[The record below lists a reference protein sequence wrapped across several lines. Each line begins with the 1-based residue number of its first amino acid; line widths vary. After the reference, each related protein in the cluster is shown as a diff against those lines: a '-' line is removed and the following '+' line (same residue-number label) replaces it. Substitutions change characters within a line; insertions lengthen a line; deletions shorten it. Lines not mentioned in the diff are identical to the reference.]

1 MESKDHK
8 YPRLISNRPC
18 NKDLFEGKAHDKLA
32 KAIADVISSDEKPS
46 MIGIDGGWGSG
57 KSNLVGMVS
66 DHLNAIC
73 GEGEKKYHFFTYDV
87 WGHQNDL
94 PRRSILEELTTDLVS
109 GEPPILEEDKWKEK
123 RDNLLSKKRNTKS
136 KVVPKINYVIIA
148 ASVLIILTPFIGTIS
163 SVFNKQWLNITLAV
177 LPYLIIIGLVIR
189 QRIKDLKKNE
199 QEVNCKNFFTELFL
213 LYNDKITE
221 NETFETI
228 SEREPSSK
236 QFNEWVK
243 DIDDSLKEANKNLV
257 IVFDNMDRLPKSKVQ
272 EFWAAIHSF
281 FSEANYSKISVI
293 VPFDRAHIQNAFQ
306 SEDIDNTDEDCE
318 STNEKRPR
326 LKQRICYGNDFINK
340 TFDIVFSVPPPI
352 LSGWKKYFRDMWKEA
367 FGPNT
372 DADPD
377 VLQIFDKLTPENS
390 PRKIIAFINSF
401 VTLKKTADNTIEDKY
416 IALYI
421 FGREHIAKDPLSQIL
436 DPTYL
441 GALDFMYKNDQR
453 MQECMSSLY
462 YQLPSNDAMDVI
474 FSNKLKVEL
483 DNNTP
488 NTIVELKESNKYW
501 SILFSAILDVTNIK
515 NATLAL
521 TEILDDSEQERSS
534 KIWSALYKKAMKN
547 MKSTTEYEE
556 YEEYHKI
563 LASKL
568 TQKERRAFVE
578 ALIRQYH
585 ENISLRHIDNYIYG
599 IDELSSVEKEIYE
612 ILKGYNTKVEAKEY
626 FTLVIMKKALHVM
639 YGVTVKEED
648 FDNYI
653 TNLSPDKAAIT
664 SIYPHINKTFKTPK
678 YVERI
683 KKLFKDAT
691 HSDLE
696 TTKNLIE
703 RIKEIE
709 SRPFDINQYWD
720 DTKIYNIFSNAS
732 KDDDI
737 YYEVI
742 AMMISRWSEYTTY
755 KSNFRDVLDSSDETL
770 VKKVSDVIEC
780 YTDYGDILENFY
792 SYSPSCLISQI
803 AKELTVNN
811 KNSSRLSIKNT
822 LSHYQKII
830 ENSDITAEE
839 LLDTLNGWSKYLIE
853 IDKSDV
859 ESLPISLFADAQ
871 RIDNELTKHCLQIA
885 KEYLTKFSQEEWKN
899 SFTKEDYK
907 FKLLKVYHPCPITN
921 CFDAFK
927 EVTRSYANGT
937 TPKPINISVANE
949 VIKISEDIG
958 RNLSEFFTGIRDIFV
973 SSASI
978 TSEKIKYFGKLLF
991 KYGKLEDNPK
1001 SLEKIFPTEFI
1012 DNDEIINLLIEHK
1025 EIVKVLVANS
1035 QNSNEFKQKVEALLT
1050 GRKNSDKQFVEFC
1063 ESIGIRKNS
1072 EESSSEA

>member
-1 MESKDHK
+1 MESKDYK

-73 GEGEKKYHFFTYDV
+73 GEEEKQYHFFTYDV

-281 FSEANYSKISVI
+281 FSEANYSNISVI

-306 SEDIDNTDEDCE
+306 SEDIDNTDADCE
-318 STNEKRPR
+318 STNENRSG

-352 LSGWKKYFRDMWKEA
+352 LSGWKKYFRDIWKEA

-372 DADPD
+372 DADPE

-401 VTLKKTADNTIEDKY
+401 VTLKKTADSSIEDKY

-421 FGREHIAKDPLSQIL
+421 FGREHIAKKPFSQIL
-436 DPTYL
+436 SPTYL
-441 GALDFMYKNDQR
+441 GALEFLYKNDQR

-462 YQLPSNDAMDVI
+462 YQLPSNEAMDVI
-474 FSNKLKVEL
+474 FSHRLKIEL

-488 NTIVELKESNKYW
+488 KTIVELKESAKYW
-501 SILFSAILDVTNIK
+501 SILFNAIPEVTNIK
-515 NATLAL
+515 NATMALKDILAD
-521 TEILDDSEQERSS
+521 TEQNKSS
-534 KIWSALYKKAMKN
+534 KIWSALYKKAMSSMDN
-547 MKSTTEYEE
+547 ISE

-568 TQKERRAFVE
+568 TQKERRTYIE
-578 ALIRQYH
+578 SLIRQYH
-585 ENISLRHIDNYIYG
+585 NRIKLKPIDNYIYG
-599 IDELSSVEKEIYE
+599 IDELLSIETEIYK
-612 ILKGYNTKVEAKEY
+612 ILKDYNTLIEAKEY
-626 FTLVIMKKALHVM
+626 LALVVQKKSLHTL
-639 YGVTVKEED
+639 YGVTVNEED

-653 TNLSPDKAAIT
+653 SSLSTDIAAVT
-664 SIYPHINKTFKTPK
+664 SIYPYTKETIQTPK
-678 YVERI
+678 YIDRI

-696 TTKNLIE
+696 TAKNLIE

-709 SRPFDINQYWD
+709 SKPFKINQYWD
-720 DTKIYNIFSNAS
+720 DTKIYNIFSNAH
-732 KDDDI
+732 KNDDI
-737 YYEVI
+737 YFEAV
-742 AMMISRWSEYTTY
+742 AMMISRWNNYTSY
-755 KSNFRDVLDSSDETL
+755 KSSFNTILNSTDETIA
-770 VKKVSDVIEC
+770 KKIASIIEY
-780 YTDYGDILENFY
+780 YTDYGDILKELN
-792 SYSPSCLISQI
+792 SYSPSILLKSI
-803 AKELTVNN
+803 AKELTINRKGTSRLNLLDTIKHYEEIV
-811 KNSSRLSIKNT
+811 KNS
-822 LSHYQKII
+822 
-830 ENSDITAEE
+830 EITSEE
-839 LLDTLNGWSKYLIE
+839 LLTRLNDWKNSMNS
-853 IDKSDV
+853 IDNTVV
-859 ESLPISLFADAQ
+859 ESLPLSLFADAQ
-871 RIDNELTKHCLQIA
+871 NIENELSKHCLKIA
-885 KEYLTKFSQEEWKN
+885 KEYLLAFGQEDWKR
-899 SFTKEDYK
+899 SFTTEDYK
-907 FKLLKVYHPCPITN
+907 FKLLKIYHPCQITN

-927 EVTRSYANGT
+927 EGTRSYANGT
-937 TPKPINISVANE
+937 TPKPISINVANE
-949 VIKISEDIG
+949 VIKISKEVG
-958 RNLSEFFTGIRDIFV
+958 RDLSEFFTSIRDIFV

-991 KYGKLEDNPK
+991 KYGKLEENPK

-1025 EIVKVLVANS
+1025 EIVKVLVDNS
-1035 QNSNEFKQKVEALLT
+1035 QNSNEFKQKIEALLT
-1050 GRKNSDKQFVEFC
+1050 GRKKSDKQFIEFC
-1063 ESIGIRKNS
+1063 SSIGIHENS

>member
-1 MESKDHK
+1 MERKDIK
-8 YPRLISNRPC
+8 FPRLIPNRPC
-18 NKDLFEGKAHDKLA
+18 NKDLFEGKTHDKLA

-73 GEGEKKYHFFTYDV
+73 REEEKKYHFFTYDV

-136 KVVPKINYVIIA
+136 RVVPKINYVIIA
-148 ASVLIILTPFIGTIS
+148 TSVLIILTPFISTIS
-163 SVFNKQWLNITLAV
+163 SIFNKQWANITLAV

-189 QRIKDLKKNE
+189 QRIKDLKKNV
-199 QEVNCKNFFTELFL
+199 QEVNCKNFFSELFL

-243 DIDDSLKEANKNLV
+243 DIDNSLKKANKNLV

-281 FSEANYSKISVI
+281 FSEANYSNISVI

-306 SEDIDNTDEDCE
+306 SEDIEDPDEDA
-318 STNEKRPR
+318 SKSKP
-326 LKQRICYGNDFINK
+326 RICYGNDFINK

-367 FGPNT
+367 FGPDT

-401 VTLKKTADNTIEDKY
+401 VTLKKTADNSIEDKY

-421 FGREHIAKDPLSQIL
+421 FGREHIAKQPLSQIL
-436 DPTYL
+436 NPTYL
-441 GALDFMYKNDQR
+441 ASLDFLYKSDQR
-453 MQECMSSLY
+453 MMECMSSLY
-462 YQLPSNDAMDVI
+462 YQLPSNEAMDVI
-474 FSNKLKVEL
+474 FSNRLKIEL

-488 NTIVELKESNKYW
+488 KTLTELKESAKYW
-501 SILFSAILDVTNIK
+501 SILFNAVPDVTNIK
-515 NATLAL
+515 NATMAL
-521 TEILDDSEQERSS
+521 KDILVDTDQNKSS

-547 MKSTTEYEE
+547 IKSTTEYEE

-568 TQKERRAFVE
+568 TPKERRTFVE

-585 ENISLRHIDNYIYG
+585 ENINLKHIDNYIYG
-599 IDELSSVEKEIYE
+599 IDELSSVENDIYK
-612 ILKGYNTKVEAKEY
+612 ILDGYNTKVEGNEY
-626 FTLVIMKKALHVM
+626 LTLVTKKKALHIM
-639 YGVTVKEED
+639 YGLTVKEED
-648 FDNYI
+648 FDSYI
-653 TNLSPDKAAIT
+653 TNLSPDQVAIM
-664 SIYPHINKTFKTPK
+664 SIYPHIKDTIKTPK
-678 YVERI
+678 YIDRI
-683 KKLFKDAT
+683 KKLFKDAN

-709 SRPFDINQYWD
+709 SSSFDINQYWD
-720 DTKIYNIFSNAS
+720 DTKIYNIFSNAD
-732 KDDDI
+732 KEDDI
-737 YYEVI
+737 YIETV
-742 AMMISRWSEYTTY
+742 AMMISRWDKYNTSY
-755 KSNFRDVLDSSDETL
+755 KSYFRDVLDSCDETL
-770 VKKVSDVIEC
+770 VKRVSDIIEC

-792 SYSPSCLISQI
+792 LYSPGRLIRQI

-811 KNSSRLSIKNT
+811 KNSSRLSIKST
-822 LSHYQKII
+822 LPHYQKII
-830 ENSDITAEE
+830 ENSDITPEE
-839 LLDTLNGWSKYLIE
+839 LLNTLNGWSEHLNE
-853 IDKSDV
+853 IDKNDV
-859 ESLPISLFADAQ
+859 ESLPISLFADVQ
-871 RIDNELTKHCLQIA
+871 KIDNELTQHCLQIA
-885 KEYLTKFSQEEWKN
+885 KEYLTGFSQVEWN
-899 SFTKEDYK
+899 SSFAKEDYK
-907 FKLLKVYHPCPITN
+907 FKLLKVYHPCPIAN

-927 EVTRSYANGT
+927 QITRDYANGT
-937 TPKPINISVANE
+937 ATKFISPSVTEDITNISKE
-949 VIKISEDIG
+949 VG
-958 RNLSEFFTGIRDIFV
+958 RNLSEFFTSIRDIFI

-978 TSEKIKYFGKLLF
+978 TPEKIKYFGKLLF
-991 KYGKLEDNPK
+991 EYGKLEESPQ
-1001 SLEKIFPTEFI
+1001 SLEKIFPTEYI
-1012 DNDEIINLLIEHK
+1012 DDDEIILLLIENK
-1025 EIVKVLVANS
+1025 EKVKVLVDNS
-1035 QNSNEFKQKVEALLT
+1035 ENSNDFKQKIEALLK

-1072 EESSSEA
+1072 EEISSEA

>member
-1 MESKDHK
+1 MERKDIK
-8 YPRLISNRPC
+8 FPRLIPNRPC
-18 NKDLFEGKAHDKLA
+18 NKDLFEGNAHDNLA
-32 KAIADVISSDEKPS
+32 KAIAEIINSPENVS

-66 DHLNAIC
+66 NHLNAI
-73 GEGEKKYHFFTYDV
+73 GEEGGEIYHFFTYDV

-109 GEPPILEEDKWKEK
+109 GETPILEEDKWKEK

-136 KVVPKINYVIIA
+136 KIVPKINYVIIA
-148 ASVLIILTPFIGTIS
+148 ASVLIILTPFISTIS
-163 SVFNKQWLNITLAV
+163 SIFNRQWANITLAV
-177 LPYLIIIGLVIR
+177 LPYFIIIGLVIR

-243 DIDDSLKEANKNLV
+243 DIDNSLKEANKNLV

-281 FSEANYSKISVI
+281 FSEANYSNISVI

-306 SEDIDNTDEDCE
+306 SEDIEDSGRDGTE
-318 STNEKRPR
+318 SK
-326 LKQRICYGNDFINK
+326 LKICYGNDFINK

-401 VTLKKTADNTIEDKY
+401 VTLKKTTDSSIEDKY

-421 FGREHIAKDPLSQIL
+421 FGREHIAKEPLSQIL
-436 DPTYL
+436 TPTYL
-441 GALDFMYKNDQR
+441 GALEFLYKNDQR

-462 YQLPSNDAMDVI
+462 YQLPSNEAMDVI
-474 FSNKLKVEL
+474 FSHRLKIEL

-488 NTIVELKESNKYW
+488 KTIVELKESAKYW
-501 SILFSAILDVTNIK
+501 SILFNAIPEVTNIM
-515 NATLAL
+515 NATMALKDILAD
-521 TEILDDSEQERSS
+521 TEQNKSS
-534 KIWSALYKKAMKN
+534 KIWSALYKKAMSSMDN
-547 MKSTTEYEE
+547 ISE

-568 TQKERRAFVE
+568 TQKERRTYIE
-578 ALIRQYH
+578 SLIRQYH
-585 ENISLRHIDNYIYG
+585 NRIKLKPIDNYIYG
-599 IDELSSVEKEIYE
+599 IDELLSIETEIYK
-612 ILKGYNTKVEAKEY
+612 ILKDYNTLIEAKEY
-626 FTLVIMKKALHVM
+626 LALVVHKKSLHTL
-639 YGVTVKEED
+639 YGVTVNEED

-653 TNLSPDKAAIT
+653 SSLSTDIAAVT
-664 SIYPHINKTFKTPK
+664 SIYPYTKETIQTPK
-678 YVERI
+678 YIDRI

-696 TTKNLIE
+696 TAKNLIE

-709 SRPFDINQYWD
+709 SKPFKINQYWD
-720 DTKIYNIFSNAS
+720 DTKIYNIFSNAH
-732 KDDDI
+732 KNDDI
-737 YYEVI
+737 YFEAV
-742 AMMISRWSEYTTY
+742 AMMISRWNNYNSN
-755 KSNFRDVLDSSDETL
+755 KSSFNTILNSTDETIA
-770 VKKVSDVIEC
+770 KKIASIIEC
-780 YTDYGDILENFY
+780 YTDYGDILKELN
-792 SYSPSCLISQI
+792 SYSPSILLKSI
-803 AKELTVNN
+803 AKELTINRKGTSRLNLLDTIKHYEEIV
-811 KNSSRLSIKNT
+811 KNS
-822 LSHYQKII
+822 
-830 ENSDITAEE
+830 EITSEE
-839 LLDTLNGWSKYLIE
+839 LLTRLNDWKNSMNS
-853 IDKSDV
+853 IDNTVV
-859 ESLPISLFADAQ
+859 ESLPLSLFADAQ
-871 RIDNELTKHCLQIA
+871 NIENELSKHCLKIA
-885 KEYLTKFSQEEWKN
+885 KEYLLAFGQEDWKR
-899 SFTKEDYK
+899 SFTTEDYK
-907 FKLLKVYHPCPITN
+907 FKLLKIYHPCQITN

-927 EVTRSYANGT
+927 EGTRSYANGT
-937 TPKPINISVANE
+937 TPKPISINVANE
-949 VIKISEDIG
+949 VIKISEEVG
-958 RNLSEFFTGIRDIFV
+958 RDLSEFFTGIRDIFV

-1012 DNDEIINLLIEHK
+1012 DNDEIIKLLIENK

-1035 QNSNEFKQKVEALLT
+1035 QNSYEFRQKIESLLT
-1050 GRKNSDKQFVEFC
+1050 GRKKSDKQFIDFC
-1063 ESIGIRKNS
+1063 ASIGIHENS
-1072 EESSSEA
+1072 EEISSEA